1 MKKEDVTDLTRRN
14 WIKGVG
20 AGAAVL
26 GMSSVLRAG
35 DAAGAGAPAASEVGF
50 DEGSFILPPLPY
62 AYDALEPHIDE
73 QTMRLH
79 HDIHHAGYV
88 RGANLAMEKLRSI
101 ATGEGDRPYSKHWAR
116 ELAFHGSGHSLH
128 VLFWNCMSP
137 NGGGEPKGDLAKAI
151 RLDFGSFEGFSELFR
166 SVSGSV
172 EGSGWGILGYESLS
186 GSLIVLQ
193 AEKHQDL
200 TVQGTIPLL
209 AVDVWEH
216 AYYLR
221 YQNKRGDYV
230 KAFMEVINWDYVEA
244 RYDAVAKQG

>member
-1 MKKEDVTDLTRRN
+1 MNKQDVSELSRRN

-20 AGAAVL
+20 AGAVVL
-26 GMSSVLRAG
+26 GMSSVLKAEG
-35 DAAGAGAPAASEVGF
+35 AAGAVTPAASEIGF
-50 DEGSFILPPLPY
+50 DDGAFVLPPLPY

-88 RGANLAMEKLRSI
+88 RGANLAMDKLRSI

-116 ELAFHGSGHSLH
+116 ELAFNGSGHSMH
-128 VLFWNCMSP
+128 TLFWNCMSP
-137 NGGGEPKGDLAKAI
+137 DGGGVPKGALAKAI
-151 RLDFGSFEGFSELFR
+151 RLEFGSFDGFSELFR
-166 SVSGSV
+166 AVSGSV

-186 GSLIVLQ
+186 GRLIVLQ

-200 TVQGTIPLL
+200 TVQGTVPLL

-230 KAFMEVINWDYVEA
+230 KAFMEVIDWDYVEA
-244 RYDAVAKQG
+244 RYAAIAG